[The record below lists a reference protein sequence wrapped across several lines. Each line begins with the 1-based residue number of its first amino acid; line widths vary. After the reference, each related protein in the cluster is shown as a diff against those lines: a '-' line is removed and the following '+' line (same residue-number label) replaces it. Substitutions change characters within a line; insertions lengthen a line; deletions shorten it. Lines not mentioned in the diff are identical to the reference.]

1 MFDGYE
7 MKKTRSAGLTP
18 SAFCCLFMTFLK
30 IKLIYTLEKFDKLNL
45 ISRRTYNSIIKKLN

>member
-30 IKLIYTLEKFDKLNL
+30 IKLNYTLEKFDK
-45 ISRRTYNSIIKKLN
+45 